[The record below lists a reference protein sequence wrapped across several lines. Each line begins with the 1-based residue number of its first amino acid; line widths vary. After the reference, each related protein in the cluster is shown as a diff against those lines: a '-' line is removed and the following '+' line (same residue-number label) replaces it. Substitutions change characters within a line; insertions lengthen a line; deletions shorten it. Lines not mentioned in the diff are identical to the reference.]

1 MNEEE
6 MQKFFNSL
14 KELEKSIEDIPQM
27 ARIQEVLNEKVAA
40 MLEDV
45 NSYLID
51 EREKAKSEITKKS
64 IDDLI
69 ANNFAELVK
78 IREVRKGNG

>member
-1 MNEEE
+1 
-6 MQKFFNSL
+6 
-14 KELEKSIEDIPQM
+14 M
-27 ARIQEVLNEKVAA
+27 AKIQEVLNGKVAA
-40 MLEDV
+40 MLEDI

-51 EREKAKSEITKKS
+51 EREKIKSEITKKS

-78 IREVRKGNG
+78 IREGRKGNGKKI

>member
-1 MNEEE
+1 
-6 MQKFFNSL
+6 
-14 KELEKSIEDIPQM
+14 
-27 ARIQEVLNEKVAA
+27 

-78 IREVRKGNG
+78 IREGRKRNG